1 MKKLLVVPAL
11 FVSSLLWAQ
20 DLTTVQSGE
29 KVIVD
34 NDKIKVVEFTSNPLG
49 DVCGKGMHHHEP
61 HLAILITDAKAKV
74 TAANGESHKVT
85 VPSGASFWIGDEET
99 HSAINTG
106 TQPTKMILV
115 YLKE

>member
-34 NDKIKVVEFTSNPLG
+34 NDKIKVVEIDGL
-49 DVCGKGMHHHEP
+49 VLVVKQ
-61 HLAILITDAKAKV
+61 AKAPGLLSGLAPG
-74 TAANGESHKVT
+74 AA
-85 VPSGASFWIGDEET
+85 
-99 HSAINTG
+99 
-106 TQPTKMILV
+106 
-115 YLKE
+115 